1 MTAALRFAT
10 VLAGIFVLAASNG
23 EAAPTYGGAAPTDP
37 GVRAPTGTE
46 GGPIPNLTAAQS
58 ALFSKSKEIF
68 SEVERLTDGLGPR
81 FNLDSCAGCH
91 SQPTIGGT
99 SPATNPQVAIATA
112 FGATNKLPSFITSN
126 GPIREARFKL
136 NSAGAPDGS
145 VHSLFVI
152 TGRNDGSLPSGTA
165 NNCNIAQENF
175 AQQTYDSS
183 GNIALRIPTPVFGM
197 GLIEEIPE
205 ATLMANLAANASAKY
220 ALGISGFF
228 NHNPNDG
235 RITRFGWKA
244 QNMSGLL
251 FAGEAYNVEMGI
263 TSELFPVERDETAG
277 CQFSTTPNSVTDTT
291 QAAPDDALSDI
302 ERFSAF
308 MRFLAPPAPSTT
320 LPGGATSLT
329 HGKSLFSSVGC
340 SQCHTPQL
348 TTGSATVAALSN
360 QQVNLYSDIALHHMG
375 PGLAEAVSQGAAGG
389 EDFRTAPLW
398 GLGQRIFLLHDGRT
412 SNLITAILAHS
423 SANQSGD
430 CSEANAVIANYSN
443 LSASDQQDLL
453 NFLRSL

>member
-1 MTAALRFAT
+1 MTTTFRVAT
-10 VLAGIFVLAASNG
+10 VLAGIFLLAASGAEANG
-23 EAAPTYGGAAPTDP
+23 PVDP

-46 GGPIPNLTAAQS
+46 GAPLPNLTAGQS
-58 ALFSKSKEIF
+58 ALFTKSKEIF
-68 SEVERLTDGLGPR
+68 SEVERLSDGLGPR

-91 SQPTIGGT
+91 SQPAIGGT

-112 FGATNKLPSFITSN
+112 FGANNTLPAFITSN
-126 GPIREARFKL
+126 GPIREARFKVT
-136 NSAGAPDGS
+136 SSGAVDGA

-152 TGRNDGSLPSGTA
+152 TGRDDGSLPAGTT
-165 NNCNIAQENF
+165 NNCNIAQDNF
-175 AQQTYDSS
+175 AQQVKN
-183 GNIALRIPTPVFGM
+183 GNVALRIPTPVFGM

-205 ATLMANLAANASAKY
+205 ATLVANLAANGSTKY
-220 ALGISGFF
+220 SLGISGFF

-277 CQFSTTPNSVTDTT
+277 CQFSTSPNSITDTT
-291 QAAPDDALSDI
+291 QAAPNDALSDI

-320 LPGGATSLT
+320 VPGGATSIT

-348 TTGSATVAALSN
+348 TTGNATVAALSN
-360 QQVNLYSDIALHHMG
+360 QQVNLFSDIALHHMG
-375 PGLAEAVSQGAAGG
+375 PGLAEPVSQGAAGG

-423 SANQSGD
+423 STGPSGD
-430 CSEANAVIANYSN
+430 CSEANAVINNYSK

>member
-1 MTAALRFAT
+1 LLF
-10 VLAGIFVLAASNG
+10 AASG
-23 EAAPTYGGAAPTDP
+23 AEATPVDP

-46 GGPIPNLTAAQS
+46 GGPLPNLTGGQS
-58 ALFSKSKEIF
+58 ALFNKAKGIF
-68 SEVERLTDGLGPR
+68 SEVERLSDGLGPR

-112 FGATNKLPSFITSN
+112 FGAGNTLPSFITSN
-126 GPIREARFKL
+126 GPIREARFKVT
-136 NSAGAPDGS
+136 SSGSVDGT

-152 TGRNDGSLPSGTA
+152 TGRNDGSLPNGTA
-165 NNCNIAQENF
+165 NNCNIAQDDF
-175 AQQTYDSS
+175 ATQLYN

-197 GLIEEIPE
+197 GLIETIPE
-205 ATLMANLAANASAKY
+205 SALVANLAANGSSKR

-228 NHNPNDG
+228 NRNPNDG

-263 TSELFPVERDETAG
+263 TSELFPVERDETTG
-277 CQFSTTPNSVTDTT
+277 CQFSASPNSVTDTT
-291 QAAPDDALSDI
+291 QAAPNDALSDI

-320 LPGGATSLT
+320 IPGGATSIT

-348 TTGSATVAALSN
+348 TTATATVAALSN
-360 QQVNLYSDIALHHMG
+360 QQVNLFSDLALHHMG
-375 PGLAEAVSQGAAGG
+375 PGLAEGITQGAAGG

-412 SNLITAILAHS
+412 SNLITAIQAHS
-423 SANQSGD
+423 SSNSSGD
-430 CSEANAVIANYSN
+430 CSEADVVIGNYSK
-443 LSASDQQDLL
+443 LSPSDQQDLL

>member
-1 MTAALRFAT
+1 VTTRLRFAT
-10 VLAGIFVLAASNG
+10 VLAGIFLLAASDG
-23 EAAPTYGGAAPTDP
+23 EAYPGGGAVDP
-37 GVRAPTGTE
+37 GVRATTGTE
-46 GGPIPNLTAAQS
+46 GGPIANLTGGQG
-58 ALFSKSKEIF
+58 ALFNRSKEIF
-68 SEVERLTDGLGPR
+68 SEVERLADGLGPR

-91 SQPTIGGT
+91 SQPAIGGT

-112 FGATNKLPSFITSN
+112 FGATNKLPSFITAN

-136 NSAGAPDGS
+136 NGAGAPDGS

-152 TGRNDGSLPSGTA
+152 TGRNDGSLPAGKA

-175 AQQTYDSS
+175 SQQTYNSS

-205 ATLMANLAANASAKY
+205 ATLMANLAANASTKRS
-220 ALGISGFF
+220 LGISGFF

-277 CQFSTTPNSVTDTT
+277 CQFSTTPNSVTDTA
-291 QAAPDDALSDI
+291 QAAPNDALSDI

-320 LPGGATSLT
+320 VPGGATSIT
-329 HGKSLFSSVGC
+329 HGKSLFASVGC

-348 TTGSATVAALSN
+348 TTGGATVAALSN

-375 PGLAEAVSQGAAGG
+375 PGLGEAITQGAAGG

-412 SNLITAILAHS
+412 SDLVVAIQAHS
-423 SANQSGD
+423 SSNPSGD
-430 CSEANAVIANYSN
+430 CSEADAVINNYSR